1 MDLMQA
7 VKERHSVRKYADK
20 AINEQLRGQIVE
32 EIAKCNQ
39 ESGLNIQAV
48 FDEEKAFDCFM
59 ARYGKFSGVKN
70 YIVLAGEKGKDEQ
83 VGYYG
88 ERLVIFMQSLSLN
101 SCWVALTYK
110 KIKGAY
116 SLNKGEK
123 VYCVLA
129 FGYGENGGA
138 EHKIKP
144 MEKVANVENA
154 PEWFLKGVE
163 CALLAPTAMNQQKF
177 RFSVDGDEVQLKA
190 GSGFYTKI
198 DAGIVKYHFELA
210 VGKDNFVWKQN

>member
-1 MDLMQA
+1 MQ
-7 VKERHSVRKYADK
+7 S
-20 AINEQLRGQIVE
+20 RG
-32 EIAKCNQ
+32 
-39 ESGLNIQAV
+39 GLNIQAV

-83 VGYYG
+83 IGYYG
-88 ERLVIFMQSLSLN
+88 EKLVIFMQSLGLN

-110 KIKGAY
+110 KVKEAY

-129 FGYGENGGA
+129 FGYGENSGVT
-138 EHKIKP
+138 HKVKP
-144 MEKVANVENA
+144 IEKVASVENA
-154 PEWFLKGVE
+154 PEWFVKGVE

-177 RFSVDGDEVQLKA
+177 YFSVENGVVKAKA
-190 GSGFYTKI
+190 GTGFYAKI
-198 DAGIVKYHFELA
+198 DLGIVKYHFELGA
-210 VGKDNFVWKQN
+210 GKENFSWEK

>member
-20 AINEQLRGQIVE
+20 SISE
-32 EIAKCNQ
+32 EIKTSLNQIIGECN
-39 ESGLNIQAV
+39 EEGGLNIQAV

-83 VGYYG
+83 IGYYG
-88 ERLVIFMQSLSLN
+88 EKLVIFMQSLGLN

-110 KIKGAY
+110 KVKEAY

-129 FGYGENGGA
+129 FGYGENSGA
-138 EHKIKP
+138 THKVKP
-144 MEKVANVENA
+144 IEKVASVENA
-154 PEWFLKGVE
+154 PEWFVKGVE

-177 RFSVDGDEVQLKA
+177 YFSVENGVVKAKA
-190 GSGFYTKI
+190 GAGFYSKI
-198 DAGIVKYHFELA
+198 DLGIVKYHFELGA
-210 VGKDNFVWKQN
+210 GKENFSWEK

>member
-7 VKERHSVRKYADK
+7 VKERRSVRKYVDK
-20 AINEQLRGQIVE
+20 SISE
-32 EIAKCNQ
+32 EIKTSLTQIIGECN
-39 ESGLNIQAV
+39 EEGGLNIQAV
-48 FDEEKAFDCFM
+48 FDEAKAFDCFM

-83 VGYYG
+83 IGYYG
-88 ERLVIFMQSLSLN
+88 EKLVIFMQSLGLN

-110 KIKGAY
+110 KVKEAY

-129 FGYGENGGA
+129 FGYGENSGA
-138 EHKIKP
+138 THKVKP
-144 MEKVANVENA
+144 IEKVASVENA
-154 PEWFLKGVE
+154 PEWFVKGVE

-177 RFSVDGDEVQLKA
+177 YFSVENGVVKA
-190 GSGFYTKI
+190 KAKAGFYTKI
-198 DAGIVKYHFELA
+198 DLGIVKYHFELGA
-210 VGKDNFVWKQN
+210 GKENFSWEK